1 MKQNFGSLQNEQDWQ
16 THGKHDYNEERKNCN
31 KYNQE
36 IVRDYF
42 NNLYSNKYE
51 NLEEMDRFLDTY
63 NHPKQ
68 NQEDINDLNRSI
80 TQKEIEAAIVSQ
92 I

>member
-1 MKQNFGSLQNEQDWQ
+1 MEAQK
-16 THGKHDYNEERKNCN
+16 
-31 KYNQE
+31 

-51 NLEEMDRFLDTY
+51 NLEEMDRFLGTY

-68 NQEDINDLNRSI
+68 NQEDINDLNRPI
-80 TQKEIEAAIVSQ
+80 TEKEIEAAIVSQ
-92 I
+92 K

>member
-36 IVRDYF
+36 CKRGG
-42 NNLYSNKYE
+42 NKKDHLSPG
-51 NLEEMDRFLDTY
+51 NCQRLL
-63 NHPKQ
+63 Q
-68 NQEDINDLNRSI
+68 
-80 TQKEIEAAIVSQ
+80 
-92 I
+92 

>member
-1 MKQNFGSLQNEQDWQ
+1 MEAQK
-16 THGKHDYNEERKNCN
+16 
-31 KYNQE
+31 

-51 NLEEMDRFLDTY
+51 NLEEMDRFLDTQ

-68 NQEDINDLNRSI
+68 NQEDINDLNRPI
-80 TQKEIEAAIVSQ
+80 TQKYIETAIVSQ
-92 I
+92 K